1 MGKIYEALE
10 LGRKE
15 REAQTGLPALPHP
28 AGIAP
33 APGGAASGIVAPQD
47 LWVVSEPD
55 SLMAE
60 CFRFLRSKIIRPA
73 GGKPP
78 RTILVTSALTG
89 EGKTFV
95 AANLASAICQGIEE
109 SVLLLDADLRKST
122 LHEFFGM
129 AYPRHGLSTY
139 LSGQAR
145 IPELLRKTTIEK
157 LTVLPAGN
165 STDIPAELLSSE
177 KMKMLLREVRDRYP
191 DRFVVIDSP
200 PVELTPET
208 AVIAN
213 EVDGIVFV
221 VRYGMTPRN
230 AVKSALSKLSREKLL
245 GLVFNG
251 YNKPLKFY
259 DQYGYHKYGYKK
271 RKPQTD
277 PAKQYL

>member
-10 LGRKE
+10 LGRKQ
-15 REAQTGLPALPHP
+15 RESQVSLPALPLP

-33 APGGAASGIVAPQD
+33 APGAAAPQD

-60 CFRFLRSKIIRPA
+60 CFRFLRSKIIRPTT
-73 GGKPP
+73 GSPP

-109 SVLLLDADLRKST
+109 SVLLLDTDLRKST

-129 AYPRHGLSTY
+129 TSPKHGLSTY

-145 IPELLRKTTIEK
+145 IPELLRKTTVEK

-165 STDIPAELLSSE
+165 STDIPAELLSSD
-177 KMKMLLREVRDRYP
+177 KMKGLLQEVRDRYP

-200 PVELTPET
+200 PLELTPET

-221 VRYGMTPRN
+221 VRCGVTPRN
-230 AVKSALSKLSREKLL
+230 AVKSALSRLSRDKLL

-271 RKPQTD
+271 RK
-277 PAKQYL
+277 AIR

>member
-10 LGRKE
+10 RGRKQKE
-15 REAQTGLPALPHP
+15 GRTVLPALPDP

-33 APGGAASGIVAPQD
+33 APGPAAAPPQE

-73 GGKPP
+73 DGNPP
-78 RTILVTSALTG
+78 RTILVTSALMG

-95 AANLASAICQGIEE
+95 AANLASAICQGLEE

-129 AYPRHGLSTY
+129 AYPKHGLSTY
-139 LSGQAR
+139 LSGQAS
-145 IPELLRKTTIEK
+145 IPELLRKTTVEK

-165 STDIPAELLSSE
+165 TTDIPAELLSSE
-177 KMKMLLREVRDRYP
+177 RMKALLQEVRDRYP

-200 PVELTPET
+200 PLELTPET

-213 EVDGIVFV
+213 AVDGIVFV
-221 VRYGMTPRN
+221 VRCGLTPRN
-230 AVKSALSKLSREKLL
+230 AVKSALSKVSREKLL

-251 YNKPLKFY
+251 YNKPLKLY

-271 RKPQTD
+271 KKADTNLT
-277 PAKQYL
+277 KL